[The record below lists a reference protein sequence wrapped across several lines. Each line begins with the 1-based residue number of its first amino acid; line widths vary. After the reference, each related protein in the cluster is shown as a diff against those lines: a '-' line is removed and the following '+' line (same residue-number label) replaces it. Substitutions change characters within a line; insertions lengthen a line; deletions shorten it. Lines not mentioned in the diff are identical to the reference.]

1 MTSPIIIMKLF
12 NLKVNVGKL
21 SLLAKPFTPAPQETE
36 QEDYKFKGS
45 LGYRV
50 SSRVNVG
57 NSKRP

>member
-1 MTSPIIIMKLF
+1 MKLF